1 MNLKTLLIIFFG
13 LLAVAGAVVMMS
25 ISSGTTNSYEG
36 GMSAS
41 KLPRAIPEGRANPF
55 DVVPA
60 DEADNRATA
69 NNLMA
74 QEAIAATQTRAYTAA
89 PVIQIEGTSGDGRD
103 PMADALVE
111 RDDIVT
117 KPVATG
123 FAIPVETIDPALE
136 VTTAPDVDY
145 RVQAAAQAET
155 VVEEPVTPDTSTLD
169 IMMGLTRGSS
179 GPKVVIDSYDGGRE
193 RGASPM
199 QSQEFR

>member
-25 ISSGTTNSYEG
+25 ISSGTSNSFKG
-36 GMSAS
+36 GMSDS
-41 KLPRAIPEGRANPF
+41 RLPRAIPEGRANPF

-74 QEAIAATQTRAYTAA
+74 QEVIAATQTRAYTAA

-103 PMADALVE
+103 PMADALVQQKTIE
-111 RDDIVT
+111 T
-117 KPVATG
+117 PPVETN
-123 FAIPVETIDPALE
+123 FAIPVKTIDPSLE
-136 VTTAPDVDY
+136 ITTAPNVDY
-145 RVQAAAQAET
+145 RVQSTPQSEP
-155 VVEEPVTPDTSTLD
+155 VVQEPVTPDPSTFD
-169 IMMGLTRGSS
+169 IMMGLTRGTS
-179 GPKVVIDSYDGGRE
+179 GPRVVIDSYDGGRE
-193 RGASPM
+193 RGVSPM